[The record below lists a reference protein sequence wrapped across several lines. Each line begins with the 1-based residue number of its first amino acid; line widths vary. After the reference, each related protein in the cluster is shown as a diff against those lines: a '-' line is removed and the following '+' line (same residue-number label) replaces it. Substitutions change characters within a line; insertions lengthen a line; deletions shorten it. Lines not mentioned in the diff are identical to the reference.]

1 MENHLIQG
9 DFKMFDTLYNTIDKI
24 LPFQRLS
31 HTIMKNAFI
40 AILIITPLFGLLST
54 MVVSNKMSFFA
65 DSLGHGAFTG
75 IAVGILLGGIDPMWG
90 ATLFSVC
97 FAIAITI
104 IKNKGTSSTDTIIG
118 VFSSTS
124 IALGLVLMSFSSSLS
139 KFTSYLVGDLLS
151 ISKNEIILLIFVFI
165 TVIVLWT
172 LIFNKLLVTSLNT
185 SLANSRG
192 MNTLLIEIIFTC
204 TIAVIVT
211 LTIRWVGLLIINSL
225 LVLPAAAARNI
236 SKNVRQYHLFS
247 VLIAVFSGITGL
259 IISYYLNT
267 VTGATIVLISSVI
280 FFITLII
287 RRKFI

>member
-1 MENHLIQG
+1 
-9 DFKMFDTLYNTIDKI
+9 MFDTLYNAIDLI
-24 LPFQRLS
+24 LPFQWLS
-31 HTIMKNAFI
+31 HTFMKNAFI
-40 AILIITPLFGLLST
+40 AIIIITPLFGLLST

-90 ATLFSVC
+90 ATLFSIC

-139 KFTSYLVGDLLS
+139 KFSSYLVGDLLS
-151 ISKNEIILLIFVFI
+151 ISQNQIILLIFVFI
-165 TVIVLWT
+165 AIIVLWS

-185 SLANSRG
+185 SLAKSRG

-211 LTIRWVGLLIINSL
+211 ITIRWVGLLIINSL

-236 SKNVRQYHLFS
+236 SRNIRQYHLFS
-247 VLIAVFSGITGL
+247 ILISIFSGIVGL

-267 VTGATIVLISSVI
+267 VTGATIVLVASVI
-280 FFITLII
+280 FFITLFI
-287 RRKFI
+287 RRKFL

>member
-1 MENHLIQG
+1 
-9 DFKMFDTLYNTIDKI
+9 MFDTLYNAIDLI
-24 LPFQRLS
+24 LPFQWLS
-31 HTIMKNAFI
+31 HTFMKNAFI
-40 AILIITPLFGLLST
+40 AIIIITPLFGLLST

-90 ATLFSVC
+90 ATLFSIC
-97 FAIAITI
+97 SAIAITI

-139 KFTSYLVGDLLS
+139 KFSSYLVGDLLS
-151 ISKNEIILLIFVFI
+151 ISQNQIILLIFVFI
-165 TVIVLWT
+165 AIIVLWS

-211 LTIRWVGLLIINSL
+211 ITIRWVGLLIINSL

-247 VLIAVFSGITGL
+247 ILIAIFSGIVGL

-267 VTGATIVLISSVI
+267 VTGATIVLVASVI
-280 FFITLII
+280 FFITLLAK
-287 RRKFI
+287 RKFI

>member
-1 MENHLIQG
+1 
-9 DFKMFDTLYNTIDKI
+9 MFDTLYNAIDML
-24 LPFQRLS
+24 LPFQWLS
-31 HTIMKNAFI
+31 HTFMKNAFI

-65 DSLGHGAFTG
+65 DSLGHGASTG

-139 KFTSYLVGDLLS
+139 KFSSYLVGDLLS
-151 ISKNEIILLIFVFI
+151 ISKGEIILLIFVFI
-165 TVIVLWT
+165 TVIILWA

-211 LTIRWVGLLIINSL
+211 ITIRWVGLLIINSL

-247 VLIAVFSGITGL
+247 VLIAIFSGITGL

-267 VTGATIVLISSVI
+267 VTGATIVLVSSAI
-280 FFITLII
+280 FFITLIV
-287 RRKFI
+287 RRKFV

>member
-1 MENHLIQG
+1 
-9 DFKMFDTLYNTIDKI
+9 MFDTLYNAIDML
-24 LPFQRLS
+24 LPFQWLS
-31 HTIMKNAFI
+31 HTFMKNAFI

-139 KFTSYLVGDLLS
+139 KFSSYLVGDLLS
-151 ISKNEIILLIFVFI
+151 ISKGEIILLIFVFI
-165 TVIVLWT
+165 TVIILWA
-172 LIFNKLLVTSLNT
+172 LLFNKLLVTSLNT

-211 LTIRWVGLLIINSL
+211 ITIRWVGLLIINSL

-247 VLIAVFSGITGL
+247 VLIAIFSGITGL

-267 VTGATIVLISSVI
+267 VTGATIVLVSSAI
-280 FFITLII
+280 FFITLIV
-287 RRKFI
+287 RRKFV

>member
-1 MENHLIQG
+1 
-9 DFKMFDTLYNTIDKI
+9 MFDTLYNAIDLI
-24 LPFQRLS
+24 LPFQWLS
-31 HTIMKNAFI
+31 HTFMKNAFI
-40 AILIITPLFGLLST
+40 AIIIITPLFGLLST

-90 ATLFSVC
+90 ATLFSIC

-139 KFTSYLVGDLLS
+139 KFSSYLVGDLLS
-151 ISKNEIILLIFVFI
+151 ISQNQIILLIFVFI
-165 TVIVLWT
+165 TIIVLWS

-211 LTIRWVGLLIINSL
+211 ITIRWVGLLIINSL

-236 SKNVRQYHLFS
+236 SRNIRQYHLFS
-247 VLIAVFSGITGL
+247 ILISIFSGIVGL
-259 IISYYLNT
+259 IISYYLNI
-267 VTGATIVLISSVI
+267 VTGATIVLVASVI
-280 FFITLII
+280 FFITLFI
-287 RRKFI
+287 RRKFL

>member
-1 MENHLIQG
+1 
-9 DFKMFDTLYNTIDKI
+9 MFDTLYNAIDLI
-24 LPFQRLS
+24 LPFQWLS
-31 HTIMKNAFI
+31 HTFMKNAFI
-40 AILIITPLFGLLST
+40 AIIIITPLFGLLST

-65 DSLGHGAFTG
+65 DSLGHGVFTG

-90 ATLFSVC
+90 ATLFSIC

-139 KFTSYLVGDLLS
+139 KFSSYLVGDLLS
-151 ISKNEIILLIFVFI
+151 ISQNQIILLIFVFI
-165 TVIVLWT
+165 AIIVLWS

-211 LTIRWVGLLIINSL
+211 ITIRWVGLLIINSL

-236 SKNVRQYHLFS
+236 SRNIRQYHLFS
-247 VLIAVFSGITGL
+247 ILISIFSGIVGL

-267 VTGATIVLISSVI
+267 VTGATIVLVASVI
-280 FFITLII
+280 FFITLFI
-287 RRKFI
+287 RRKFL

>member
-1 MENHLIQG
+1 
-9 DFKMFDTLYNTIDKI
+9 MFDSLYNAIDFL
-24 LPFQRLS
+24 LPFQWLS
-31 HTIMKNAFI
+31 HTFMKNAFI

-75 IAVGILLGGIDPMWG
+75 IALGILLGGMDPMWG

-97 FAIAITI
+97 FAIAITV

-118 VFSSTS
+118 VFSSMS

-139 KFTSYLVGDLLS
+139 KFSSYLVGDLLS
-151 ISKNEIILLIFVFI
+151 ISQGQIVLLIFVFI
-165 TVIVLWT
+165 AVITLWV
-172 LIFNKLLVTSLNT
+172 LIFNRLLVTSLNT

-211 LTIRWVGLLIINSL
+211 ITIRWVGLLIINSL

-247 VLIAVFSGITGL
+247 ILIAIFSGIVGL

-267 VTGATIVLISSVI
+267 VTGATIVLVASVI
-280 FFITLII
+280 FFITLLAK
-287 RRKFI
+287 RKFI

>member
-1 MENHLIQG
+1 
-9 DFKMFDTLYNTIDKI
+9 
-24 LPFQRLS
+24 
-31 HTIMKNAFI
+31 
-40 AILIITPLFGLLST
+40 

-90 ATLFSVC
+90 ATLFSIC

-124 IALGLVLMSFSSSLS
+124 IALGLVLMSFSSN
-139 KFTSYLVGDLLS
+139 LVGDLLS
-151 ISKNEIILLIFVFI
+151 ISQNQIILLIFVFI
-165 TVIVLWT
+165 AIIVLWS

-211 LTIRWVGLLIINSL
+211 ITIRWVGLLIINSL

-236 SKNVRQYHLFS
+236 SRNIRQYHLFS
-247 VLIAVFSGITGL
+247 ILIAIFSGIVGL

-267 VTGATIVLISSVI
+267 VTGATIVLVASVI
-280 FFITLII
+280 FFITLFI
-287 RRKFI
+287 RRKFL

>member
-1 MENHLIQG
+1 
-9 DFKMFDTLYNTIDKI
+9 MFDSLYNAIDFL
-24 LPFQRLS
+24 LPFQWLS
-31 HTIMKNAFI
+31 HTFMKNAFI

-90 ATLFSVC
+90 ATLFSIC

-139 KFTSYLVGDLLS
+139 KFSSYLVGDLLS
-151 ISKNEIILLIFVFI
+151 ISQNQIILLIFVFI
-165 TVIVLWT
+165 AIIVLWS

-211 LTIRWVGLLIINSL
+211 ITIRWVGLLIINSL
-225 LVLPAAAARNI
+225 LVLPAAASRNI
-236 SKNVRQYHLFS
+236 SRNIRQYHLFS
-247 VLIAVFSGITGL
+247 ILIAIFSGIVGL

-267 VTGATIVLISSVI
+267 VTGATIVLVASVI
-280 FFITLII
+280 FFITLFI
-287 RRKFI
+287 RRKFL

>member
-1 MENHLIQG
+1 
-9 DFKMFDTLYNTIDKI
+9 MFNALYNAIDLI
-24 LPFQRLS
+24 LPFQWLS
-31 HTIMKNAFI
+31 HTFMKNALI
-40 AILIITPLFGLLST
+40 AIIVITPLFGLLST

-90 ATLFSVC
+90 ATLFSIC

-139 KFTSYLVGDLLS
+139 KFSSYLVGDLLS
-151 ISKNEIILLIFVFI
+151 ISQNQIILLIFVFI
-165 TVIVLWT
+165 AIIVLWS

-185 SLANSRG
+185 SLANSRS

-211 LTIRWVGLLIINSL
+211 ITIRWVGLLIINSL

-236 SKNVRQYHLFS
+236 SRNIRQYHLFS
-247 VLIAVFSGITGL
+247 ILIAIFSGIVGL

-267 VTGATIVLISSVI
+267 VTGATIVLVASVI
-280 FFITLII
+280 FFITLFI
-287 RRKFI
+287 RRKFL

>member
-1 MENHLIQG
+1 
-9 DFKMFDTLYNTIDKI
+9 MFDTLYNAIDLI
-24 LPFQRLS
+24 LPFQWLS
-31 HTIMKNAFI
+31 HTFMKNAFI
-40 AILIITPLFGLLST
+40 AIIIITPLFGLLST

-90 ATLFSVC
+90 ATLFSIC

-139 KFTSYLVGDLLS
+139 KFSSYLVGDLLS
-151 ISKNEIILLIFVFI
+151 ISQNQIILLIFVFI
-165 TVIVLWT
+165 AIIVLWS

-211 LTIRWVGLLIINSL
+211 ITIRWVGLLIINSL

-236 SKNVRQYHLFS
+236 SRNIRQYHLFS
-247 VLIAVFSGITGL
+247 ILISIFSGIVGL

-267 VTGATIVLISSVI
+267 VTGATIVLVASVI
-280 FFITLII
+280 FFITLFI
-287 RRKFI
+287 RRKFL

>member
-1 MENHLIQG
+1 
-9 DFKMFDTLYNTIDKI
+9 MFDSLYNAIDFL
-24 LPFQRLS
+24 LPFQWLS
-31 HTIMKNAFI
+31 HTFMKNAFI

-75 IAVGILLGGIDPMWG
+75 IALGILLGGMDPMWG

-97 FAIAITI
+97 FAIAITV

-118 VFSSTS
+118 VFSSMS

-139 KFTSYLVGDLLS
+139 KFSSYLVGDLLS
-151 ISKNEIILLIFVFI
+151 ISQGQIVLLIFVFI
-165 TVIVLWT
+165 AVITLWV

-211 LTIRWVGLLIINSL
+211 ITIRWVGLLIINSL

-247 VLIAVFSGITGL
+247 ILIAIFSGIVGL

-267 VTGATIVLISSVI
+267 VTGATIVLVTSVI
-280 FFITLII
+280 FFITLLAK
-287 RRKFI
+287 RKFI

>member
-1 MENHLIQG
+1 
-9 DFKMFDTLYNTIDKI
+9 MFDSLYNAIDF
-24 LPFQRLS
+24 LLTFQWLS
-31 HTIMKNAFI
+31 HTFMKNAFI

-75 IAVGILLGGIDPMWG
+75 IALGILLGGMDPMWG

-97 FAIAITI
+97 FAIAITV

-118 VFSSTS
+118 VFSSMS

-139 KFTSYLVGDLLS
+139 KFSSYLVGDLLS
-151 ISKNEIILLIFVFI
+151 ISQGQIVLLIFVFI
-165 TVIVLWT
+165 AVITLWV

-211 LTIRWVGLLIINSL
+211 ITIRWVGLLIINSL

-247 VLIAVFSGITGL
+247 ILIAIFSGIVGL

-267 VTGATIVLISSVI
+267 VTGATIVLVASVI
-280 FFITLII
+280 FFITLLAK
-287 RRKFI
+287 RKFI

>member
-1 MENHLIQG
+1 
-9 DFKMFDTLYNTIDKI
+9 MFDSLYNAIDFL
-24 LPFQRLS
+24 LPFQWPS
-31 HTIMKNAFI
+31 HTFMKNAFI

-75 IAVGILLGGIDPMWG
+75 IALGILLGGMDPMWG

-97 FAIAITI
+97 FAIAITV

-118 VFSSTS
+118 VFSSMS

-139 KFTSYLVGDLLS
+139 KFSSYLVGDLLS
-151 ISKNEIILLIFVFI
+151 ISQGQIVLLIFVFI
-165 TVIVLWT
+165 AVITLWV

-211 LTIRWVGLLIINSL
+211 ITIRWVGLLIINSL

-247 VLIAVFSGITGL
+247 ILIAIFSGIVGL

-267 VTGATIVLISSVI
+267 VTGATIVLVASVI
-280 FFITLII
+280 FFITLLAK
-287 RRKFI
+287 RKFI

>member
-1 MENHLIQG
+1 
-9 DFKMFDTLYNTIDKI
+9 MFDTLYNAIDML
-24 LPFQRLS
+24 LPFQWLS
-31 HTIMKNAFI
+31 HTFMKNAFI

-139 KFTSYLVGDLLS
+139 KFSSYLVGDLLS
-151 ISKNEIILLIFVFI
+151 ISKGEIIILIFVFI
-165 TVIVLWT
+165 TVIILWA

-211 LTIRWVGLLIINSL
+211 ITIRWVGLLIINSL

-247 VLIAVFSGITGL
+247 VLIAIFSGITGL

-267 VTGATIVLISSVI
+267 VTGATIVLVSSAI
-280 FFITLII
+280 FFITLIV
-287 RRKFI
+287 RRKFV

>member
-1 MENHLIQG
+1 
-9 DFKMFDTLYNTIDKI
+9 MFDTLYNAIDLI
-24 LPFQRLS
+24 LPFQWLS
-31 HTIMKNAFI
+31 HTFMKNAFI
-40 AILIITPLFGLLST
+40 AIIIITPLFGLLST

-90 ATLFSVC
+90 ATLFSIC

-139 KFTSYLVGDLLS
+139 KFSSYLVGDLLS
-151 ISKNEIILLIFVFI
+151 ISQNQIILLIFVFI
-165 TVIVLWT
+165 AIIVLWS

-211 LTIRWVGLLIINSL
+211 ITIRWVGLLIINSL
-225 LVLPAAAARNI
+225 LVLPAAASRNI

-247 VLIAVFSGITGL
+247 ILIAIFSGIVGL

-267 VTGATIVLISSVI
+267 VTGATIVLVASVI
-280 FFITLII
+280 FFITLFI
-287 RRKFI
+287 RRKFL

>member
-1 MENHLIQG
+1 
-9 DFKMFDTLYNTIDKI
+9 MFDTLYNAIDLI
-24 LPFQRLS
+24 LPFQWLS
-31 HTIMKNAFI
+31 HTFMKNAFI
-40 AILIITPLFGLLST
+40 AIIIITPLFGLLST

-90 ATLFSVC
+90 ATLFSIC

-139 KFTSYLVGDLLS
+139 KFSSYLVGDLLS
-151 ISKNEIILLIFVFI
+151 ISQNQIILLIFVFFAI
-165 TVIVLWT
+165 IVLWS

-211 LTIRWVGLLIINSL
+211 ITIRWVGLLIINSL
-225 LVLPAAAARNI
+225 LVLPAAASRNI
-236 SKNVRQYHLFS
+236 SRNIRQYHLFS
-247 VLIAVFSGITGL
+247 ILIAIFSGIVGL

-267 VTGATIVLISSVI
+267 VTGATIVLVASVI
-280 FFITLII
+280 FFITLFI
-287 RRKFI
+287 RRKFL

>member
-1 MENHLIQG
+1 
-9 DFKMFDTLYNTIDKI
+9 MFDTLYNAIDLI
-24 LPFQRLS
+24 LPFQWLS
-31 HTIMKNAFI
+31 HTFMKNAFI
-40 AILIITPLFGLLST
+40 AIIIITPLFGLLST

-90 ATLFSVC
+90 ATLFSIC

-104 IKNKGTSSTDTIIG
+104 IKNKGASSTDTIIG

-139 KFTSYLVGDLLS
+139 KFSSYLVGDLLS
-151 ISKNEIILLIFVFI
+151 ISQNQIILLIFVFI
-165 TVIVLWT
+165 AIIVLWS

-211 LTIRWVGLLIINSL
+211 ITIRWVGLLIINSL

-236 SKNVRQYHLFS
+236 SRNIRQYHLFS
-247 VLIAVFSGITGL
+247 ILISIFSGIVGL

-267 VTGATIVLISSVI
+267 VTGATIVLVASVI
-280 FFITLII
+280 FFITLFI
-287 RRKFI
+287 RRKFL

>member
-1 MENHLIQG
+1 
-9 DFKMFDTLYNTIDKI
+9 MFDTLYNAIDLI
-24 LPFQRLS
+24 LPFQWLS
-31 HTIMKNAFI
+31 HTFMKNAFI
-40 AILIITPLFGLLST
+40 AIIIITPLFGLLST

-75 IAVGILLGGIDPMWG
+75 IAVGILLGGMDPMWG
-90 ATLFSVC
+90 ATLFSIC

-139 KFTSYLVGDLLS
+139 KFSSYLVGDLLS
-151 ISKNEIILLIFVFI
+151 ISQNQIILLIFVFI
-165 TVIVLWT
+165 AIIVLWS

-211 LTIRWVGLLIINSL
+211 ITIRWVGLLIINSL
-225 LVLPAAAARNI
+225 LILPAAAARNI
-236 SKNVRQYHLFS
+236 SRNIRQYHLFS
-247 VLIAVFSGITGL
+247 ILIAIFSGIVGL

-267 VTGATIVLISSVI
+267 VTGATIVLVASVI
-280 FFITLII
+280 FFITLFI
-287 RRKFI
+287 RRKFL

>member
-1 MENHLIQG
+1 
-9 DFKMFDTLYNTIDKI
+9 MFDTLYNAIDLI
-24 LPFQRLS
+24 LPFQWLS
-31 HTIMKNAFI
+31 HTFMKNAFI
-40 AILIITPLFGLLST
+40 AIVIITPLFGLLST

-90 ATLFSVC
+90 ATLFSIC

-139 KFTSYLVGDLLS
+139 KFSSYLVGDLLS
-151 ISKNEIILLIFVFI
+151 ISQNQIILLIFVFI
-165 TVIVLWT
+165 AIIVLWS

-211 LTIRWVGLLIINSL
+211 ITIRWVGLLIINSL

-236 SKNVRQYHLFS
+236 SRNIRQYHLFS
-247 VLIAVFSGITGL
+247 ILIAIFSGIVGL

-267 VTGATIVLISSVI
+267 VTGATIVLVASVI
-280 FFITLII
+280 FFITLFI
-287 RRKFI
+287 RRKFL

>member
-1 MENHLIQG
+1 
-9 DFKMFDTLYNTIDKI
+9 MFDTLYNAIDLI
-24 LPFQRLS
+24 LPFQWLS
-31 HTIMKNAFI
+31 HTFMKNAFI
-40 AILIITPLFGLLST
+40 AIIIITPLFGLLST

-90 ATLFSVC
+90 ATLFSIC

-139 KFTSYLVGDLLS
+139 KFSSYLVGDLLS
-151 ISKNEIILLIFVFI
+151 ISQNQIILLIFVFI
-165 TVIVLWT
+165 AIIVLWI

-211 LTIRWVGLLIINSL
+211 ITIRWVGLLIINSL
-225 LVLPAAAARNI
+225 LVLPAAASRNI
-236 SKNVRQYHLFS
+236 SRNIRQYHLFS
-247 VLIAVFSGITGL
+247 ILIAIFSGIVGL

-267 VTGATIVLISSVI
+267 VTGATIVLVASVI
-280 FFITLII
+280 FFITLFI
-287 RRKFI
+287 RRKFL

>member
-1 MENHLIQG
+1 
-9 DFKMFDTLYNTIDKI
+9 MFDTLYNAIDLI
-24 LPFQRLS
+24 LPFQWLS
-31 HTIMKNAFI
+31 HTFMKNAFI
-40 AILIITPLFGLLST
+40 AIVIITPLFGLLST

-90 ATLFSVC
+90 ATLFSIC

-139 KFTSYLVGDLLS
+139 KFSSYLVGDLLS
-151 ISKNEIILLIFVFI
+151 ISQNQIILLIFVFI
-165 TVIVLWT
+165 AIIVLWS

-211 LTIRWVGLLIINSL
+211 ITIRWVGLLIINSL
-225 LVLPAAAARNI
+225 LVLPAASSRNI
-236 SKNVRQYHLFS
+236 SRNIRQYHLFS
-247 VLIAVFSGITGL
+247 ILIAIFSGIVGL

-267 VTGATIVLISSVI
+267 VTGATIVLVASVI
-280 FFITLII
+280 FFITLFI
-287 RRKFI
+287 RRKFL

>member
-1 MENHLIQG
+1 
-9 DFKMFDTLYNTIDKI
+9 MFNTLYNAMDFL
-24 LPFQRLS
+24 LPFQWLS
-31 HTIMKNAFI
+31 HSFMKNAFI
-40 AILIITPLFGLLST
+40 AILIITPLFGILST

-75 IAVGILLGGIDPMWG
+75 IAVGILLGGINPMWG
-90 ATLFSVC
+90 ATLFSIC

-118 VFSSTS
+118 VFSSSS

-139 KFTSYLVGDLLS
+139 KFSSYLVGDLLS
-151 ISKNEIILLIFVFI
+151 ITQDEIILLFFVFI
-165 TVIVLWT
+165 TIVIVWT
-172 LIFNKLLVTSLNT
+172 LIFNKLLVTSLNS

-192 MNTLLIEIIFTC
+192 INTLLIEIIFTC

-236 SKNVRQYHLFS
+236 SKNIRQYHLFS
-247 VLIAVFSGITGL
+247 IIIAVFSGITGL

-267 VTGATIVLISSVI
+267 VTGATIVLVSSII

>member
-1 MENHLIQG
+1 
-9 DFKMFDTLYNTIDKI
+9 MFDALYNTIDML
-24 LPFQRLS
+24 LPFQWLS
-31 HTIMKNAFI
+31 HTFMKNAFI

>member
-1 MENHLIQG
+1 
-9 DFKMFDTLYNTIDKI
+9 MFDSLYNAMDFL
-24 LPFQRLS
+24 LPFQWLS
-31 HTIMKNAFI
+31 HNFMKNAFI
-40 AILIITPLFGLLST
+40 AILIITPLFGILST

-90 ATLFSVC
+90 ATLFSIC

-139 KFTSYLVGDLLS
+139 KFSSYLVGDLLS
-151 ISKNEIILLIFVFI
+151 ITQGELVLLLFVFI
-165 TVIVLWT
+165 TVIILWI
-172 LIFNKLLVTSLNT
+172 LVFNKLLVTSLNT

-236 SKNVRQYHLFS
+236 SKNIRQYHLFS
-247 VLIAVFSGITGL
+247 VIIAVFSGITGL

-267 VTGATIVLISSVI
+267 VTGASIVLVSSTI

>member
-1 MENHLIQG
+1 
-9 DFKMFDTLYNTIDKI
+9 MFDTLYNAIDLI
-24 LPFQRLS
+24 LPFQWLS
-31 HTIMKNAFI
+31 HTFMKNAFI
-40 AILIITPLFGLLST
+40 AIIIITPLFGLLST

-90 ATLFSVC
+90 ATLFSIC

-139 KFTSYLVGDLLS
+139 KFSSYLVGDLLS
-151 ISKNEIILLIFVFI
+151 ISQNQIILLIFVFI
-165 TVIVLWT
+165 AIIVLWS

-211 LTIRWVGLLIINSL
+211 ITIRWVGLLIINSL
-225 LVLPAAAARNI
+225 LVLPAAASRNI
-236 SKNVRQYHLFS
+236 SRNIRQYHLFS
-247 VLIAVFSGITGL
+247 ILIAIFSGIVGL

-267 VTGATIVLISSVI
+267 VTGATIVLVASVI
-280 FFITLII
+280 FFITLFI
-287 RRKFI
+287 RRKFL

>member
-1 MENHLIQG
+1 
-9 DFKMFDTLYNTIDKI
+9 MFDTLYNAIDLI
-24 LPFQRLS
+24 LPFQWLS
-31 HTIMKNAFI
+31 HTFMKNAFI
-40 AILIITPLFGLLST
+40 AIIIITPLFGLLST

-90 ATLFSVC
+90 ATLFSIC

-139 KFTSYLVGDLLS
+139 KFSSDLVGDLLS
-151 ISKNEIILLIFVFI
+151 ISQNQIILLIFVFI
-165 TVIVLWT
+165 AIIVLWS

-211 LTIRWVGLLIINSL
+211 ITIRWVGLLIINSL
-225 LVLPAAAARNI
+225 LVLPAAASRNI
-236 SKNVRQYHLFS
+236 SRNIRQYHLFS
-247 VLIAVFSGITGL
+247 ILIAIFSGIVGL

-267 VTGATIVLISSVI
+267 VTGATIVLVASVI
-280 FFITLII
+280 FFITLFI
-287 RRKFI
+287 RRKFL

>member
-1 MENHLIQG
+1 
-9 DFKMFDTLYNTIDKI
+9 MFDTLYNTIDML
-24 LPFQRLS
+24 LPFQWLS
-31 HTIMKNAFI
+31 HTFMKNAFI

-54 MVVSNKMSFFA
+54 MVVSNKMSFFT

>member
-1 MENHLIQG
+1 
-9 DFKMFDTLYNTIDKI
+9 MFDTLYNAIDLI
-24 LPFQRLS
+24 LPFQWLS
-31 HTIMKNAFI
+31 HTFMKNAFI
-40 AILIITPLFGLLST
+40 AIIIITPLFGSLST

-90 ATLFSVC
+90 ATLFSIC

-139 KFTSYLVGDLLS
+139 KFSSYLVGDLLS
-151 ISKNEIILLIFVFI
+151 ISQNQIILLIFVFI
-165 TVIVLWT
+165 AIIVLWS

-211 LTIRWVGLLIINSL
+211 ITIRWVGLLIINSL
-225 LVLPAAAARNI
+225 LVLPAAASRNI
-236 SKNVRQYHLFS
+236 SRNIRQYHLFS
-247 VLIAVFSGITGL
+247 ILIAIFSGIVGL

-267 VTGATIVLISSVI
+267 VTGATIVLVASVI
-280 FFITLII
+280 FFITLFI
-287 RRKFI
+287 RRKFL

>member
-1 MENHLIQG
+1 
-9 DFKMFDTLYNTIDKI
+9 MFDTLYNAIDLI
-24 LPFQRLS
+24 LPFQWLS
-31 HTIMKNAFI
+31 NTFMKNAFI
-40 AILIITPLFGLLST
+40 AIIIITPLFGLLST

-90 ATLFSVC
+90 ATLFSIC

-139 KFTSYLVGDLLS
+139 KFSSYLVGDLLS
-151 ISKNEIILLIFVFI
+151 ISQNQIILLIFVFI
-165 TVIVLWT
+165 AIIVLWS

-211 LTIRWVGLLIINSL
+211 ITIRWVGLLIINSL

-236 SKNVRQYHLFS
+236 SRNIRQYHLFS
-247 VLIAVFSGITGL
+247 ILISIFSGIVGL

-267 VTGATIVLISSVI
+267 VTGATIVLVASVI
-280 FFITLII
+280 FFITLFI
-287 RRKFI
+287 RRKFL